1 MVLAVTLL
9 WAKNRVKFELWFFL
23 LHFRYAS
30 RNLSAPIKANLHFSL
45 SRSGILSLDRS
56 DAVIEISEWV
66 EVPKRNLTLENA
78 TLASSNTSV
87 EVGPT
92 NNSETDNDNLH
103 TDDGGIGNSSNSSV
117 EELNAKDLGT
127 EKKLK
132 KRTFRVPLKV

>member
-1 MVLAVTLL
+1 MVLVVTFLR
-9 WAKNRVKFELWFFL
+9 AKNGVKFELWFFL

-78 TLASSNTSV
+78 TLASPNTSV
-87 EVGPT
+87 EDGPT
-92 NNSETDNDNLH
+92 NNLESDNDNLH

-117 EELNAKDLGT
+117 EEQNVKDLGT

-132 KRTFRVPLKV
+132 KRTFRLPLKV